1 MVHFVGIDLGTTNS
15 AICTYD
21 GESVRIFKSP
31 EQNDVTPSVICID
44 RRSKYFGRRAYD
56 MAAREPEKVAM
67 NFKRFMGTS
76 TPIKIPSANL
86 IMTPEECSSEILKV
100 LFSYLPE
107 ELRNSNDTGTVITV
121 PAAFNQMQRDAT
133 LSSAEMSGIGTVA
146 LMQEPVAAVMS
157 VMKARSSDGIFLIY
171 DLGGGTFD
179 IALAESI
186 SKSVSLLGHGGIV
199 MCGGR
204 DFDRIIVDN
213 IVKPWLI
220 NNFDLPEDFSS
231 DRQYSKL
238 LNLAAWA
245 SERAKIELSM
255 KTEGLISLN
264 EDDVRMK
271 DKSGK
276 DIYMDISIIQTD
288 IDLLIKPKILETIHA
303 TREVLEAASLTP
315 NHIDRIVFIGGPTQY
330 KPLRDMVAF
339 ELGISSADKQSVNP
353 MTAVAE
359 GAAIFA
365 ESIDW
370 QSSKKNRK
378 SSRGSV
384 AASSKFNL
392 SFEYSSRTSDVRS
405 LIAVKCRGQIL
416 PGSMFQIDNMETGW
430 SSGRIDLK
438 DGTTLNVDLS
448 KNGENRFKIFVFDP
462 SGGSISIENDL
473 IIITRTAATIDA
485 IPASH
490 SIGVQVLEKMT
501 GNSTTLK
508 YLIKKGDPLP
518 KKGKEIFKSSEAL
531 RARGTG
537 SLYIKLWEG
546 EIESPIDDNEF
557 IGCLKIT
564 GSDFDVGVIEPGA
577 DLLCEYEVSD
587 SGRVSISISV
597 PSVCGIFTRND
608 FYSRQEGQIDY
619 SNIGNRVLNDS
630 ESLMGRADKIAEE
643 VEDNRLDTAKGKLL
657 AAQELAQNENDP
669 ESVKQAMQNI
679 QEAKRLIASVRKEH
693 LPGIRQLDLDS
704 VMDFFQKDVRQHA
717 KSSEATVFDKMARSA
732 KHAIESTSSEFEDIL
747 SEMKGMN
754 WQILW
759 RQDWFVVDEF
769 KRFSTGGYYVPDKLV
784 LSQLVKD
791 GTDAIKRDDINK
803 LREIV
808 GMLYGISINTHTEQD
823 LYLPTN
829 IL

>member
-1 MVHFVGIDLGTTNS
+1 MAYFVGIDLGTTNS

-21 GESVRIFKSP
+21 GEAVRIYKSP
-31 EQNDVTPSVICID
+31 EQNDVTPSVIYID

-56 MAAREPEKVAM
+56 LAARSPENVAM

-76 TPIKIPSANL
+76 TPIKIPAVNVM
-86 IMTPEECSSEILKV
+86 MTPEECSAEILKV

-107 ELRNSNDTGTVITV
+107 ELRNSNETGTVITV

-133 LSSAEMSGIGTVA
+133 LSSAEMSGIGKVA

-157 VMKARSSDGIFLIY
+157 VMKVRSSDGIFLIY

-186 SKSVSLLGHGGIV
+186 SKRVSLLEHGGIV

-213 IVKPWLI
+213 IVKPWLLD
-220 NNFDLPEDFSS
+220 NFALPENFST
-231 DRQYSKL
+231 DQQYSKL
-238 LNLAAWA
+238 LRLAAWA

-255 KTEGLISLN
+255 KTESLILLN
-264 EDDVRMK
+264 EDEIRMQ

-276 DIYMDISIIQTD
+276 DIYIDIPMAQTD
-288 IDLLIKPKILETIHA
+288 LDPLIKPKIIDTINA
-303 TREVLEAASLTP
+303 TREVLERARLTP
-315 NHIDRIVFIGGPTQY
+315 NDIDRIVFIGGPTHY
-330 KPLRDMVAF
+330 KPLRDMVSF
-339 ELGISSADKQSVNP
+339 ELGISADTQVNP

-370 QSSKKNRK
+370 RSEKKNRK

-384 AASSKFNL
+384 AASSKIDL
-392 SFEYSSRTSDVRS
+392 SFEYTSRTSDIRS
-405 LIAVKCRGQIL
+405 LIAVKCGDQIL
-416 PGSMFQIDNMETGW
+416 LGATFQIDNMETGW

-438 DGTTLNVDLS
+438 DGTTLHVDLS

-462 SGGSISIENDL
+462 SGGPISIENNS

-490 SIGVQVLEKMT
+490 SIGMQVREKMT
-501 GNSTTLK
+501 GTGTTLK
-508 YLIKKGDPLP
+508 YLIKKGDSLP
-518 KKGKEIFKSSEAL
+518 KKGIEKFKAAEAL
-531 RARGTG
+531 RAKGPG
-537 SLYIKLWEG
+537 SINFKLWEG
-546 EIESPIDDNEF
+546 EILSPIEDNEF

-564 GSDFDVGVIEPGA
+564 GEDFDAGVIEPGA
-577 DLLCEYEVSD
+577 DLVCEYEVSD
-587 SGRVSISISV
+587 SGRVSLSISV
-597 PSVCGIFTRND
+597 PSVGGTFTRHD

-619 SNIGNRVLNDS
+619 TSAGQIVLRESEALIERTDNISEKVND
-630 ESLMGRADKIAEE
+630 D
-643 VEDNRLDTAKGKLL
+643 RLDIARNKLQES
-657 AAQELAQNENDP
+657 QELAQNGNEP
-669 ESVKQAMQNI
+669 EAMKQAMQNVL
-679 QEAKRLIASVRKEH
+679 EAKRIIANVRKEN
-693 LPGIRQLDLDS
+693 LPNIRQIDLDS
-704 VMDFFQKDVRQHA
+704 VTTFFQKYVKEYA
-717 KSSEATVFDKMARSA
+717 KSSEITSFDNMARSA
-732 KHAIESTSSEFEDIL
+732 KRVIESTSSEFENII
-747 SEMKGMN
+747 EQMKIVN

-769 KRFSTGGYYVPDKLV
+769 KQFSTGGYYVTDKV
-784 LSQLVKD
+784 LLGQLVKA
-791 GTDAIKRDDINK
+791 GNDAIKRDDINK
-803 LREIV
+803 LREVV
-808 GMLYGISINTHTEQD
+808 GMLYSIKISTHAEQD
-823 LYLPTN
+823 LNLQTN